1 MPTKKPRRLVLKQIK
16 AVDIIHNYYEE
27 LKEENFTTL
36 LRNNSSATNPQSV
49 IYFIDPHKNV
59 TKYLVGMV
67 NVHDYGSLPIYTS
80 KPCWWCRYSFTT
92 CPIGLPIE
100 YYPHESSSRKQIAR
114 EAALT
119 KANLS
124 LEMNDF
130 FVTDGLFCSFPCCK
144 AYYND
149 CRGDL
154 KYRESLPLLLLLYS
168 KLTNRTTQTIPE
180 APHWKLLKAYGGHL
194 TIDEFRQTFGKLEY
208 IQTPNIKRPYMY
220 TCSAIVQEQPINTD
234 GSSISLK

>member
-1 MPTKKPRRLVLKQIK
+1 MPTKKNRRLVLKQIK
-16 AVDIIHNYYEE
+16 AIDIIHNYYNE
-27 LKEENFTTL
+27 LKEENCTTL
-36 LRNNSSATNPQSV
+36 LRNNLTVTNPPNV
-49 IYFIDPHKNV
+49 IYFIDPHKNI
-59 TKYLVGMV
+59 TKYLVSMV
-67 NVHDYGSLPIYTS
+67 DVHDYGSLPIYTS

-100 YYPHESSSRKQIAR
+100 YCPHESSSRKKIAR
-114 EAALT
+114 EVALT

-124 LEMNDF
+124 LERNDF

-149 CRGDL
+149 CRDEI
-154 KYRESLPLLLLLYS
+154 KYRESLTLLLLLYS
-168 KLTNRTTQTIPE
+168 KLTNHNTITIPE

-194 TIDEFRQTFGKLEY
+194 TIDEFRQSFGKLEY
-208 IQTPNIKRPYMY
+208 IHTPNIKRPYMY
-220 TCSAIVQEQPINTD
+220 TCSSIVQEQPINTD

>member
-1 MPTKKPRRLVLKQIK
+1 MPKKPRRLILKRIK
-16 AVDIIHNYYEE
+16 ALDIIHNYYYE
-27 LKEENFTTL
+27 LKEENCTTL
-36 LRNNSSATNPQSV
+36 LRSNLTTTTSKNV

-59 TKYLVGMV
+59 TKYLISMID
-67 NVHDYGSLPIYTS
+67 VHDYGSLPIYTS
-80 KPCWWCRYSFTT
+80 KPCWWCRHSFTT

-100 YYPHESSSRKQIAR
+100 YYPHEPSSYKKVAR

-124 LEMNDF
+124 LDMNDF
-130 FVTDGLFCSFPCCK
+130 FITDGLFCSFPCCK
-144 AYYND
+144 AFHND
-149 CRGDL
+149 CLDEI
-154 KYRESLPLLLLLYS
+154 KYRESLTLLLLLYS
-168 KLTNRTTQTIPE
+168 KLTNHTTNTIPE

-220 TCSAIVQEQPINTD
+220 TCSSIVQEQPIS
-234 GSSISLK
+234 GKSSL